1 MKIISPFKDYYDFL
15 AYQYG
20 VDNSIIYE
28 RPSRI
33 FIDELTKDKKEQ
45 SAIYNEI
52 NHWCSSLYCTM
63 VVKNIKYYFHRCVIF
78 DKQIVYVE
86 QTYPNKEPF
95 FRLLTKEDCFNLVTL
110 AKKVKRGPSYLQET
124 KSTYIT
130 GDYVDFHTN
139 SNLLRVFEAWSE
151 GNTSYKVL
159 FSDIVLGDRI
169 GVLTNKANDI
179 YELTRKYKL
188 PIIGG
193 ASYDEET
200 RRDYISIPNLSKI
213 QGMSGIFSPH
223 EIYRDLTNFFIRI
236 KDSVDTK
243 PPVEIANEDKIV
255 KAGFDTKTS
264 FRGREFPKKPRKIK
278 RG

>member
-45 SAIYNEI
+45 SAIYKEI
-52 NHWCSSLYCTM
+52 NQWCSSLSCTM
-63 VVKNIKYYFHRCVIF
+63 VVKNIRYNFHRCIIF
-78 DKQIVYVE
+78 DKQLIYVE
-86 QTYPNKEPF
+86 QTYPKKESF

-110 AKKVKRGPSYLQET
+110 VKKIKRGPSYLQET

-130 GDYVDFHTN
+130 GDYVDFHRN
-139 SNLLRVFEAWSE
+139 SNLLRIFEAWSE

-169 GVLTNKANDI
+169 GILTSKTNDI
-179 YELTRKYKL
+179 HKLTQKYKL
-188 PIIGG
+188 PIIGC

-200 RRDYISIPNLSKI
+200 NRDYISIPNLSKI

-236 KDSVDTK
+236 KDSADTK
-243 PPVEIANEDKIV
+243 PPVEISNNDKIV

-264 FRGREFPKKPRKIK
+264 FRHPVVIRRKK
-278 RG
+278 

>member
-20 VDNSIIYE
+20 VDNSIVYE

-33 FIDELTKDKKEQ
+33 FIDELTKDKNEQ

-52 NHWCSSLYCTM
+52 NYWCSSLYCTM
-63 VVKNIKYYFHRCVIF
+63 VVKNVRYDFHRCVIF
-78 DKQIVYVE
+78 DKQIIYVE
-86 QTYPNKEPF
+86 QTYPKKESF

-110 AKKVKRGPSYLQET
+110 VKKMKRGPSYLQET

-130 GDYVDFHTN
+130 GDYVDFYRN
-139 SNLLRVFEAWSE
+139 SILLRIFEAWSE
-151 GNTSYKVL
+151 GKTAYKVL
-159 FSDIVLGDRI
+159 FNDTALGGRI
-169 GVLTNKANDI
+169 GILTHNDI
-179 YELTRKYKL
+179 YEFTRKYKL

-213 QGMSGIFSPH
+213 QGIGGIFPPH

-264 FRGREFPKKPRKIK
+264 FRGREFPKKPRNIK